1 MVRGLVLM
9 LCVMLGCDGA
19 AEPTAT
25 VVDSEAP
32 PQTERSVDASSTHG
46 AASAREAAVTPS
58 VVEPEPE
65 PERKP
70 SKAEPSAPTS
80 SPSSCCR
87 TCKAG
92 KACGDSCIAE
102 TKTCTKPPGCACD
115 G

>member
-9 LCVMLGCDGA
+9 LCVVLGCDGA
-19 AEPTAT
+19 VEPTAP
-25 VVDSEAP
+25 VVDGEAL
-32 PQTERSVDASSTHG
+32 PQAERSADASSTHG
-46 AASAREAAVTPS
+46 AASSRELAVEPAPPS
-58 VVEPEPE
+58 V
-65 PERKP
+65 
-70 SKAEPSAPTS
+70 AEPSEVKPTTPTP